1 MVLKSNMANPTALKL
16 LIFGGNGVLGTAIA
30 NKFKAEGYEV
40 TFGVRKV
47 TNSADQ
53 FQLPLTDEPV
63 PELLKGQLFDSVV
76 FAQGANNN
84 DSVINYSSD
93 DLNRLFEANVTF
105 ISQTTKALILH
116 NLVKHKGKMVI
127 LSSFWEQVTRQEKM
141 SYTITKAAVGGLV
154 RSMAVDLGNAKG
166 ILVNGL
172 LPGVVDSPMARGLLK
187 PEQIENV
194 QGQTPGKKMVT
205 PSDVANATYLLG
217 CEDNTAISG
226 QSLFVDYGFAFARIL

>member
-1 MVLKSNMANPTALKL
+1 MPKL
-16 LIFGGNGVLGTAIA
+16 LIFGGTGVLGAAIA
-30 NKFKAEGYEV
+30 EKYQANEYQV
-40 TFGVRKV
+40 TYGVRKIS
-47 TNSADQ
+47 NPDNQ
-53 FQLPLTDEPV
+53 FLLPLTEGPV
-63 PELLKGQLFDSVV
+63 PELLKGQLFDTVI

-84 DSVINYSSD
+84 DSVMNHSID

-105 ISQTTKALILH
+105 ISETSKALILH
-116 NLVKHKGKMVI
+116 NLIKHKGKIVI
-127 LSSFWEQVTRQEKM
+127 LSSFWEQLTRQDKM
-141 SYTITKAAVGGLV
+141 SYTVTKAAVGGLV

-194 QGQTPGKKMVT
+194 QWQTPGHQMVV
-205 PSDVANATYLLG
+205 PLDVANAAYLLG

-226 QSLFVDYGFAFARIL
+226 QSLFVDYGFSVARVL

>member
-1 MVLKSNMANPTALKL
+1 M
-16 LIFGGNGVLGTAIA
+16 LGSAIA
-30 NKFKAEGYEV
+30 EKYQANGYQV
-40 TFGVRKV
+40 TYGVRKIS
-47 TNSADQ
+47 NPDNQ
-53 FQLPLTDEPV
+53 FLLPLSEEPV
-63 PELLKGQLFDSVV
+63 PELLKGQLFDTVI

-84 DSVINYSSD
+84 DSVMNHSID

-105 ISQTTKALILH
+105 ISETSKALLLH
-116 NLVKHKGKMVI
+116 NLIKHKGKIVI
-127 LSSFWEQVTRQEKM
+127 LSSFWEQLTRQDKM
-141 SYTITKAAVGGLV
+141 SYTVTKAAVGGLV

-194 QGQTPGKKMVT
+194 QWQTPGHQMVV
-205 PSDVANATYLLG
+205 PLDVANAAYLLG

-226 QSLFVDYGFAFARIL
+226 QSLFVDYGFSVARVL

>member
-1 MVLKSNMANPTALKL
+1 MPKL
-16 LIFGGNGVLGTAIA
+16 LIFGGTGVLGAAIA
-30 NKFKAEGYEV
+30 EKYQANDYQV
-40 TFGVRKV
+40 TYGVRKIS
-47 TNSADQ
+47 NPDNQ
-53 FQLPLTDEPV
+53 FLLPLSEEPV
-63 PELLKGQLFDSVV
+63 PEPLKGQLFDTVI

-84 DSVINYSSD
+84 DSVMNHSID

-105 ISQTTKALILH
+105 ISETSKALILH
-116 NLVKHKGKMVI
+116 NLIKHKGKIVI
-127 LSSFWEQVTRQEKM
+127 LSSFWEQLTRQDKM
-141 SYTITKAAVGGLV
+141 SYTVTKAAVGGLV

-194 QGQTPGKKMVT
+194 QWQTPGHQMVV
-205 PSDVANATYLLG
+205 PLDVANAAYLLG

-226 QSLFVDYGFAFARIL
+226 QSLFVDYGFSIARVL

>member
-1 MVLKSNMANPTALKL
+1 MPKL
-16 LIFGGNGVLGTAIA
+16 LIFGGTGTLGAAIA
-30 NKFKAEGYEV
+30 AKYETNGYQV
-40 TFGVRKV
+40 TYGVRTV
-47 TNSADQ
+47 SNPANQ
-53 FQLPLTDEPV
+53 FQLPLTDGPV
-63 PELLKGQLFDSVV
+63 PDLLKGELFDTVI

-84 DSVINYSSD
+84 DSVINHSPD
-93 DLNRLFEANVTF
+93 DLNRLFEANVSF
-105 ISQTTKALILH
+105 ISTTAKALMLH
-116 NLVKHKGKMVI
+116 NLIKQKAKIVI
-127 LSSFWEQVTRQEKM
+127 LSSFWELVTRQEKM

-194 QGQTPGKKMVT
+194 QWQTPGHKMII
-205 PSDVANATYLLG
+205 PSDVANAAYLLG

-226 QSLFVDYGFAFARIL
+226 QSLVVDYGFTVSRAL

>member
-1 MVLKSNMANPTALKL
+1 MPKL
-16 LIFGGNGVLGTAIA
+16 LIFGGTGVLGAAIA
-30 NKFKAEGYEV
+30 AKYETNGYQV
-40 TFGVRKV
+40 TYGVRTV
-47 TNSADQ
+47 SNPANQ
-53 FQLPLTDEPV
+53 FQLPLTDGPV
-63 PELLKGQLFDSVV
+63 PDLLKGELFDTVI

-84 DSVINYSSD
+84 DSVINHSPD
-93 DLNRLFEANVTF
+93 DLNRLFEANVSF
-105 ISQTTKALILH
+105 ISTTTKALMLH
-116 NLVKHKGKMVI
+116 NLIKQKAKIVI
-127 LSSFWEQVTRQEKM
+127 LSSFWEQITRAEKM

-194 QGQTPGKKMVT
+194 QWQTPGHKMIIPT
-205 PSDVANATYLLG
+205 DVANAAYLLG

-226 QSLFVDYGFAFARIL
+226 QSLFVDYGFTVSRSL